1 MHLVVDGTP
10 TQSVNRLALHA
21 WLTIAPERLGFTR
34 IQPAQ
39 VEDTGTA
46 LMGYVLLAE
55 SHISAHFYWE
65 QQVAHFDA
73 FTCAEFEPEM
83 FLAMVGELGVEI
95 ARTGLVPSRGLEYLP
110 RSTP

>member
-1 MHLVVDGTP
+1 MHLVVDGDPKRPVTR
-10 TQSVNRLALHA
+10 QELHA
-21 WLTIAPERLGFTR
+21 WLTGVPDRLGFTR

-39 VEDTGTA
+39 VEETA
-46 LMGYVLLAE
+46 TAMMGYVLLAE

-73 FTCAEFEPEM
+73 FTCAEFEASL
-83 FLAMVGELGVEI
+83 FLGMVQELGVEV
-95 ARTGLVPSRGLEYLP
+95 ARTGLVPSRGLEYLD